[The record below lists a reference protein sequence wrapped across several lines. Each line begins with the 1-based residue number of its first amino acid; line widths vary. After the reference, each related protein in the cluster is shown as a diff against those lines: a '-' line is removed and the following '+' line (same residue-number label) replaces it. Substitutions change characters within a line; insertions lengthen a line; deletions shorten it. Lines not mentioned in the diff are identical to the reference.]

1 MLTLTKEVDN
11 MMLKVMKAIEDIV
24 DKYSDDYRFINDHE
38 LNVVCQIDTDEERI
52 EFILA
57 AIDEQ
62 LPTGIVFSHEY
73 TCGEYEITFKEVQNM
88 NRYHINAKILEAS
101 IQNEFGPLDW
111 ADMTLHE
118 DGEYSMTFTGPCY
131 SECCDEEGN
140 LDRIKLLA
148 LQDGFFSKMHRI
160 KRMIEN
166 CGLEILSFNKYKAT
180 KDDPFSEVTI
190 NVQLTGG
197 RL

>member
-1 MLTLTKEVDN
+1 
-11 MMLKVMKAIEDIV
+11 MLKVKNAIEDIV
-24 DKYSDDYRFINDHE
+24 EKYSDDHRFINDHE
-38 LNVVCQIDTDEERI
+38 LNVVCQINTDEERI

-57 AIDEQ
+57 EIDEQ
-62 LPTGIVFSHEY
+62 LPAGIYFSHEY

-101 IQNEFGPLDW
+101 IQNEFGPLEW

-118 DGEYSMTFTGPCY
+118 DGEYSMTITGPCY
-131 SECCDEEGN
+131 SECCDKDGN

-148 LQDGFFSKMHRI
+148 LQDNFFSKMHKV

-166 CGLEILSFNKYKAT
+166 CDLKILSFNKYEAT